1 MVRHAYIFTRYEAH
15 SGVINN
21 AINTGLE
28 RGRAIRAMKNAIG
41 IAITAQIAVTLIA
54 TNNVRIVTLK

>member
-1 MVRHAYIFTRYEAH
+1 MVRQAYIFTRYEAH
-15 SGVINN
+15 SGVISN

-28 RGRAIRAMKNAIG
+28 RWRAIRAIKNAIG
-41 IAITAQIAVTLIA
+41 IAITAQITVTLIA